1 MELWLSRQCR
11 CRLYT
16 RGKGVGP
23 ALHLVAVISF
33 SVVAAAAPLS
43 ASVVK
48 DAGGGHN
55 DLLGAAGGSLSGDSA
70 ACTASQCGRE
80 DIKAAARAIAMSAG
94 AKPAPALDHPPM
106 IPSGVGKSLGSAA
119 LPTSAN
125 KGSAL
130 EPALFALIATSS
142 DRSQLCI
149 EEGNLLGMEP
159 TCRTAPT
166 GQSSGSSYDCEHY
179 DARFGIKL
187 ACRIGRDGPG
197 TVPEPGTLVLM
208 ASALLALAVAPA
220 RRIARKSSQA
230 SL

>member
-1 MELWLSRQCR
+1 M
-11 CRLYT
+11 
-16 RGKGVGP
+16 GP
-23 ALHLVAVISF
+23 ALHLVAVVLL
-33 SVVAAAAPLS
+33 SVVAAAAPVS

-48 DAGGGHN
+48 DGGGALHN
-55 DLLGAAGGSLSGDSA
+55 DLLDAAGGSLSGDSA
-70 ACTASQCGRE
+70 ACTASQCGLE

-106 IPSGVGKSLGSAA
+106 ILNGAGKSPGSAA

-125 KGSAL
+125 KGSTL
-130 EPALFALIATSS
+130 EPALFALIAPSS

-166 GQSSGSSYDCEHY
+166 SQSSSQGYDCEHT

-208 ASALLALAVAPA
+208 VSALLALAVARA
-220 RRIARKSSQA
+220 RRIARKGSQA